1 MQNIDHLCMGCMSDN
16 KGEQICPVCGF
27 DPAVYGEENAL
38 ALRTVLA
45 GRYVVGKVVSSDG
58 EGFTYLGFDTV
69 TESAVRITEYFPAG
83 LCGRLPGGAV
93 DIHGATAFVFNE
105 GIIQFIEL
113 NKTLGELNDIS
124 ALYRVI
130 DLFETNKT
138 AYCVTEQLPG
148 ISLKEFLIRNG
159 GILAWEQVRPL
170 FLPLIGVFRTL
181 HAKGIVHG
189 GISPET
195 LIVGRDGRVRVT
207 GFCIPAIR
215 NAKSEMTSRL
225 FPGFAAIE
233 QYRGS
238 ELTSATDV
246 YGFAATMFRTLTGN
260 PPPDSLQRLEHDN
273 MTFPRSVAEQL
284 PRGLL
289 VAMAN
294 ALQIEPED
302 RTANMDEFKADL
314 QTAEEPD
321 AAPEEKKEKSEKTP
335 QSKAA
340 TRKYT
345 LIASL
350 ATALILA
357 LIAGVIYLAAFRKQE
372 GAPNSSMA
380 SLPSEVSV
388 GDIGNSSM
396 PESYYSVP
404 DFSGSTLASLLS
416 NEEYSKWFEFTV
428 VKKEYN
434 NKIAKGKVCAQS
446 VAIGSAAKKDTKVE
460 LTISLG
466 PSKVT
471 VPKKL
476 KGMTRTDAYITLL
489 EMGFEPGNIEFIEK
503 KDSTPTKEEVV
514 IETSPAMGESMSPDE
529 ALIIYYNTNLI
540 VDEPSS
546 DMQGGMNGFAE

>member
-1 MQNIDHLCMGCMSDN
+1 
-16 KGEQICPVCGF
+16 
-27 DPAVYGEENAL
+27 
-38 ALRTVLA
+38 
-45 GRYVVGKVVSSDG
+45 
-58 EGFTYLGFDTV
+58 
-69 TESAVRITEYFPAG
+69 
-83 LCGRLPGGAV
+83 
-93 DIHGATAFVFNE
+93 
-105 GIIQFIEL
+105 
-113 NKTLGELNDIS
+113 
-124 ALYRVI
+124 
-130 DLFETNKT
+130 
-138 AYCVTEQLPG
+138 
-148 ISLKEFLIRNG
+148 
-159 GILAWEQVRPL
+159 
-170 FLPLIGVFRTL
+170 
-181 HAKGIVHG
+181 
-189 GISPET
+189 
-195 LIVGRDGRVRVT
+195 
-207 GFCIPAIR
+207 
-215 NAKSEMTSRL
+215 
-225 FPGFAAIE
+225 
-233 QYRGS
+233 
-238 ELTSATDV
+238 
-246 YGFAATMFRTLTGN
+246 MFRTLTGN

-321 AAPEEKKEKSEKTP
+321 AAPEDKKEKPEKAP

-466 PSKVT
+466 PAKVT

-546 DMQGGMNGFAE
+546 DMQGGMNGFVE